1 MSSLND
7 EIPLAALSIPG
18 VHDAATA
25 SVTAWTQWTRT
36 QDLDIATL
44 WSYGVRAFDLRP
56 AWVDGTMGIYHD
68 KYSAHISFPE
78 VLSILLW
85 ELTGS
90 GLCSAAGGLRIPL
103 SSGGF
108 LTNGRA
114 SGALRSPRSLLCMQC
129 GARKRA
135 FLRHTAYIKASQPK
149 LRCLFVRGA

>member
-90 GLCSAAGGLRIPL
+90 GLCSAAERPAHSLGGGCIDDGEGPL
-103 SSGGF
+103 
-108 LTNGRA
+108 N
-114 SGALRSPRSLLCMQC
+114 AL
-129 GARKRA
+129 A
-135 FLRHTAYIKASQPK
+135 FND
-149 LRCLFVRGA
+149 VR